1 MNLVILYANNNE
13 NMSNFFAEDLSLPG
27 DRIIE
32 QKQAISDKTL
42 KINLNKNIYGSFA
55 EIGAG
60 QETAR
65 HFFRA
70 GAASRTVAKAMS
82 AYDKQFSDAIY
93 TVEQDGRYVTESRLH
108 KMLDHE
114 VKLLEERLDQN
125 EHPDRI
131 YFSYANTV
139 ATIDF
144 AKKFKGHG
152 WVGIRFQNEAQG
164 EFNEIIL
171 HIQFKENDV
180 LLQQRTLGTL
190 GVNLIYGAFYQY
202 HDPKKLIHHLYDHL
216 DKDQLEIDTI
226 NFSGP
231 AFKNVDNRLMSL
243 FLVKNGMADAV
254 MFAPNGKNILPAN
267 TLFRKNVLLLRGSFR
282 PVTIVNINMYQK
294 SLHQFLTKNNLSEQK
309 TAVIFEITLN
319 NLLALGEV
327 NEQDFLD
334 RAELLC
340 ALGHTVMISNFK
352 EYFKAVDYIWNYS
365 QEKIALTIGL
375 PSLIEIFD
383 AKHYTNLPGGLF
395 EGLGRLFKH
404 GLEIYVYPFLN
415 ENDEIITSKNIVLH
429 DESLKPVYNYF
440 VGEEQ
445 IIDIKNFEPQNLKIF
460 PHKVLQKIWNNDE
473 SWQNDVPEKVAELLK
488 ANNLFRKKD
497 SL

>member
-1 MNLVILYANNNE
+1 
-13 NMSNFFAEDLSLPG
+13 MSNIFADDLVLQG
-27 DRIIE
+27 DRVTE
-32 QKQAISDKTL
+32 QKQALSDKTL
-42 KINLNKNIYGSFA
+42 KINLNKNIYGSFS

-70 GAASRTVAKAMS
+70 GAASRTIAKAMS

-93 TVEQDGRYVTESRLH
+93 TTEPDGRYVTENRLH

-114 VKLLEERLDQN
+114 VQLLEERLDHTQN
-125 EHPDRI
+125 PNRI

-152 WVGIRFQNEAQG
+152 WVGIRFQNEPNGA
-164 EFNEIIL
+164 FSEIVL

-180 LLQQRTLGTL
+180 LLQQRTLGIL
-190 GVNLIYGAFYQY
+190 GVNLIYGAFYQH
-202 HDPKKLIHHLYDHL
+202 HDPKKLIYSLYDHL

-231 AFKNVDNRLMSL
+231 AFENVDNRLMSL

-254 MFAPNGKNILPAN
+254 MFGPNGQNILPAN

-294 SLHQFLTKNNLSEQK
+294 SLHQFLSKNQISIDK

-327 NEQDFLD
+327 DEQDFLD

-365 QEKIALTIGL
+365 QEKIALTIGI
-375 PSLIEIFD
+375 PSLVEIFD

-404 GLEIYVYPFLN
+404 GLEIYAYPFLN
-415 ENDEIITSKNIVLH
+415 EKEEVITAENIELH
-429 DESLKPVYNYF
+429 DETLKPIYNYF
-440 VGEEQ
+440 KEQDQ
-445 IIDIKNFEPQNLKIF
+445 IIDIENFELKNLKIF
-460 PHKVLQKIWNNDE
+460 SHKVLKKIQENDDSWE
-473 SWQNDVPEKVAELLK
+473 SDVPETVATLLK
-488 ANNLFRKKD
+488 ENQLFRKKER
-497 SL
+497 L

>member
-1 MNLVILYANNNE
+1 
-13 NMSNFFAEDLSLPG
+13 MSNIFADDLVLQG
-27 DRIIE
+27 DRITD
-32 QKQAISDKTL
+32 QKQALSDKTL
-42 KINLNKNIYGSFA
+42 KINLNKNIYGSFS

-70 GAASRTVAKAMS
+70 GAASRTIAKAMS

-93 TVEQDGRYVTESRLH
+93 TTEPDGRYVTENRLH

-114 VKLLEERLDQN
+114 VQLLEERLDHTEN
-125 EHPDRI
+125 PNRI

-152 WVGIRFQNEAQG
+152 WVGIRFQNEPQG

-202 HDPKKLIHHLYDHL
+202 HDPKKLIYNLYDHL

-254 MFAPNGKNILPAN
+254 MFGPNGQNILPAN

-294 SLHQFLTKNNLSEQK
+294 SLNQFLNKNQLSIDK

-327 NEQDFLD
+327 DEQDFLD

-365 QEKIALTIGL
+365 QEKIALTIGI

-404 GLEIYVYPFLN
+404 GLEIYAYPFLN
-415 ENDEIITSKNIVLH
+415 EKEEVITAENIELH
-429 DESLKPVYNYF
+429 DETLKPIYKYF
-440 VGEEQ
+440 KDQDQ
-445 IIDIKNFEPQNLKIF
+445 IIDIENFDLKNLKIF
-460 PHKVLQKIWNNDE
+460 SHKVLKKIQENDN
-473 SWQNDVPEKVAELLK
+473 SWENDVPETVATLLK
-488 ANNLFRKKD
+488 ENQLFRKKE

>member
-1 MNLVILYANNNE
+1 
-13 NMSNFFAEDLSLPG
+13 MSNFFADDLILQG
-27 DRIIE
+27 DRITE
-32 QKQAISDKTL
+32 QKQALSDKTL

-70 GAASRTVAKAMS
+70 GAASRTIAKAMS

-93 TVEQDGRYVTESRLH
+93 TIETDGRYVTESRLH

-114 VKLLEERLDQN
+114 VQLLEERLDHSEN
-125 EHPDRI
+125 PKRL

-164 EFNEIIL
+164 TFNEIIL

-202 HDPKKLIHHLYDHL
+202 HDPKKLIYHLYDHL

-226 NFSGP
+226 NFSGT
-231 AFKNVDNRLMSL
+231 AFKDVDNRLMSL

-254 MFAPNGKNILPAN
+254 MFGPNGQNLLPAN

-282 PVTIVNINMYQK
+282 PVTIVNISMYQK
-294 SLHQFLTKNNLSEQK
+294 SLQQFLTKNNLSIDK

-319 NLLALGEV
+319 NLLALGDV
-327 NEQDFLD
+327 DEQDFLD

-365 QEKIALTIGL
+365 QEKIALTIGI

-404 GLEIYVYPFLN
+404 GLEIYAYPFLN
-415 ENDEIITSKNIVLH
+415 EKEEVITAENIELH
-429 DESLKPVYNYF
+429 DETLKPIYNYF
-440 VGEEQ
+440 KDQDQ
-445 IIDIKNFEPQNLKIF
+445 IIDIEHFELKNLKIF
-460 PHKVLQKIWNNDE
+460 SHKVLKKIQENDN
-473 SWQNDVPEKVAELLK
+473 SWENDVPETVAYLIKE
-488 ANNLFRKKD
+488 NDLFKIKNI
-497 SL
+497 

>member
-1 MNLVILYANNNE
+1 
-13 NMSNFFAEDLSLPG
+13 MSNFFADDLILQG
-27 DRIIE
+27 DRVTE
-32 QKQAISDKTL
+32 QKQALSDKTL
-42 KINLNKNIYGSFA
+42 KINLNKNIYGSFS

-70 GAASRTVAKAMS
+70 GAASRTIAKAMS

-93 TVEQDGRYVTESRLH
+93 TTEPDGRYVTENRLH

-114 VKLLEERLDQN
+114 VKLLEERLDHSEN
-125 EHPDRI
+125 PDRI

-152 WVGIRFQNEAQG
+152 WVGIRFQSEPKGA
-164 EFNEIIL
+164 FSEIVL

-180 LLQQRTLGTL
+180 LQQQRTLGTL

-202 HDPKKLIHHLYDHL
+202 HDPKKLINSLYDHL
-216 DKDQLEIDTI
+216 DHDQLEIDTI
-226 NFSGP
+226 NFAGP
-231 AFKNVDNRLMSL
+231 AFNNVDNRLMSL

-254 MFAPNGKNILPAN
+254 MFGPNGQNILPAN

-294 SLHQFLTKNNLSEQK
+294 SLNQFLTKNKLSIDK

-319 NLLALGEV
+319 NLLTLGEV
-327 NEQDFLD
+327 DEQDFLD

-365 QEKIALTIGL
+365 QEKIALTIGI

-383 AKHYTNLPGGLF
+383 AKHYNTLSGGLF

-404 GLEIYVYPFLN
+404 GLEIYAYPFLN
-415 ENDEIITSKNIVLH
+415 EKEEIVTSENIELH
-429 DESLKPVYNYF
+429 DETLKPIYNYF
-440 VGEEQ
+440 KNKNQ
-445 IIDIKNFEPQNLKIF
+445 IIDIENFELKNLKIF
-460 PHKVLQKIWNNDE
+460 SHKVLKKIQENDD
-473 SWQNDVPEKVAELLK
+473 SWENDVPETVATLLK
-488 ANNLFRKKD
+488 ENQLFRKKE

>member
-1 MNLVILYANNNE
+1 
-13 NMSNFFAEDLSLPG
+13 MSNIFADDLVLQG
-27 DRIIE
+27 DRVTD
-32 QKQAISDKTL
+32 QKQALSDKTL
-42 KINLNKNIYGSFA
+42 KINLNKNIYGSFS

-70 GAASRTVAKAMS
+70 GAASRTIAKAMS

-93 TVEQDGRYVTESRLH
+93 TTEPDGRYVTENRLY

-114 VKLLEERLDQN
+114 VQLLEERLDHTEN
-125 EHPDRI
+125 PNRI

-152 WVGIRFQNEAQG
+152 WVGIRFQNEPQG

-202 HDPKKLIHHLYDHL
+202 HDPKKLIYNLYDHL

-254 MFAPNGKNILPAN
+254 MFGPNGQNILPAN

-294 SLHQFLTKNNLSEQK
+294 SLNQFLSKNQLSIDK

-327 NEQDFLD
+327 DEQDFLD

-365 QEKIALTIGL
+365 QEKIALTIGI

-404 GLEIYVYPFLN
+404 GLEIYAYPFLN
-415 ENDEIITSKNIVLH
+415 EKEEVITAENIELH
-429 DESLKPVYNYF
+429 DETLKPIYNYF
-440 VGEEQ
+440 KEQDQ
-445 IIDIKNFEPQNLKIF
+445 IIDIENFELKNLKIF
-460 PHKVLQKIWNNDE
+460 SRKVLKKIQENDD
-473 SWQNDVPEKVAELLK
+473 SWENDVPETVAQLIFERK
-488 ANNLFRKKD
+488 LFRSK
-497 SL
+497 SLV

>member
-1 MNLVILYANNNE
+1 
-13 NMSNFFAEDLSLPG
+13 MSNIFADDLVLQG
-27 DRIIE
+27 DRVTE
-32 QKQAISDKTL
+32 QKQALSDKTL
-42 KINLNKNIYGSFA
+42 KINLNKNIYGSFS

-70 GAASRTVAKAMS
+70 GAASRTIAKAMS

-93 TVEQDGRYVTESRLH
+93 TTEPDGRYVTENRLH

-114 VKLLEERLDQN
+114 VQLLEERLDHTQN
-125 EHPDRI
+125 PNRI

-152 WVGIRFQNEAQG
+152 WVGIRFQNEPNGA
-164 EFNEIIL
+164 FSEIVL

-180 LLQQRTLGTL
+180 LLQQRTLGIL
-190 GVNLIYGAFYQY
+190 GVNLIYGAFYQH
-202 HDPKKLIHHLYDHL
+202 HDPKKLIYSLYDHL

-231 AFKNVDNRLMSL
+231 AFENVDNRLMSL

-254 MFAPNGKNILPAN
+254 MFGPNGQNILPAN

-294 SLHQFLTKNNLSEQK
+294 SLHQFLSKNQISIDK

-327 NEQDFLD
+327 DEQDFLD

-365 QEKIALTIGL
+365 QEKIALTIGI
-375 PSLIEIFD
+375 PSLVEIFD

-404 GLEIYVYPFLN
+404 GLEIYAYPFLN
-415 ENDEIITSKNIVLH
+415 EKEEVITTKNIELH
-429 DESLKPVYNYF
+429 DETLKPIYNYIK
-440 VGEEQ
+440 ERDQ
-445 IIDIKNFEPQNLKIF
+445 IIDIENFELKNLKIF
-460 PHKVLQKIWNNDE
+460 SHKVLKKIQENDDSWE
-473 SWQNDVPEKVAELLK
+473 SDVPETVATLLK
-488 ANNLFRKKD
+488 ENQLFRKKER
-497 SL
+497 L

>member
-1 MNLVILYANNNE
+1 
-13 NMSNFFAEDLSLPG
+13 MSNIFADDLVLQG
-27 DRIIE
+27 DRVTE
-32 QKQAISDKTL
+32 QKQALSDKTL
-42 KINLNKNIYGSFA
+42 KINLNKNIYGSFS

-70 GAASRTVAKAMS
+70 GAASRTIAKAMS

-93 TVEQDGRYVTESRLH
+93 TTEPDGRYVTENRLH

-114 VKLLEERLDQN
+114 VQLLEERLDHTQN
-125 EHPDRI
+125 PNRI

-152 WVGIRFQNEAQG
+152 WVGIRFQNEPNGA
-164 EFNEIIL
+164 FSEIVL

-180 LLQQRTLGTL
+180 LLQQRTLGIL
-190 GVNLIYGAFYQY
+190 GVNLIYGAFYQH
-202 HDPKKLIHHLYDHL
+202 HDPKKLIYSLYDHL

-231 AFKNVDNRLMSL
+231 AFENVDNRLMSL

-254 MFAPNGKNILPAN
+254 MFGPNGQNILPAN

-294 SLHQFLTKNNLSEQK
+294 SLNQFLSKNQISIDK

-327 NEQDFLD
+327 DEQDFLD

-365 QEKIALTIGL
+365 QEKIALTIGI
-375 PSLIEIFD
+375 PSLVEIFD

-404 GLEIYVYPFLN
+404 GLEIYAYPFLN
-415 ENDEIITSKNIVLH
+415 EKEEVITTKNIELH
-429 DESLKPVYNYF
+429 DETLKPIYNYF
-440 VGEEQ
+440 KERDQ
-445 IIDIKNFEPQNLKIF
+445 IIDIENFELKNLKIF
-460 PHKVLQKIWNNDE
+460 SHKVLKKIQENDD
-473 SWQNDVPEKVAELLK
+473 SWENDVPETVATLLK
-488 ANNLFRKKD
+488 ENQLFRKKER
-497 SL
+497 L

>member
-1 MNLVILYANNNE
+1 
-13 NMSNFFAEDLSLPG
+13 MSNIFADDLVLQG
-27 DRIIE
+27 DRVTD
-32 QKQAISDKTL
+32 QKQALSDKTL
-42 KINLNKNIYGSFA
+42 KINLNKNIYGSFS

-70 GAASRTVAKAMS
+70 GAASRTIAKAMS

-93 TVEQDGRYVTESRLH
+93 TTEPDGRYVTENRLH

-114 VKLLEERLDQN
+114 VQLLEERLDHTEN
-125 EHPDRI
+125 PNRI

-152 WVGIRFQNEAQG
+152 WVGIRFQNEAGG
-164 EFNEIIL
+164 EFNEIII

-180 LLQQRTLGTL
+180 LQQQRTLGTL

-202 HDPKKLIHHLYDHL
+202 HDPKKLIYNLYDHL

-226 NFSGP
+226 NFAGP

-254 MFAPNGKNILPAN
+254 MFGPNGQNILPAN

-294 SLHQFLTKNNLSEQK
+294 SLNQFLSKNQLSIDK

-327 NEQDFLD
+327 DEQDFLD

-365 QEKIALTIGL
+365 QEKIALTIGI

-383 AKHYTNLPGGLF
+383 AKHYTNLSGGFF

-404 GLEIYVYPFLN
+404 GLEIYAYPFLN
-415 ENDEIITSKNIVLH
+415 EKEEVITAENIELH
-429 DESLKPVYNYF
+429 DETLKPIYNYF
-440 VGEEQ
+440 KQRDQ
-445 IIDIKNFEPQNLKIF
+445 IIDIQNFELKNLKIF
-460 PHKVLQKIWNNDE
+460 SHKVLKKIQENDDSWE
-473 SWQNDVPEKVAELLK
+473 SDVPETVATLLK
-488 ANNLFRKKD
+488 ENQLFRKKE

>member
-1 MNLVILYANNNE
+1 
-13 NMSNFFAEDLSLPG
+13 MSNIFADDLVLQG
-27 DRIIE
+27 DRVTD
-32 QKQAISDKTL
+32 QKQALSDKTL
-42 KINLNKNIYGSFA
+42 KINLNKNIYGSFS

-70 GAASRTVAKAMS
+70 GAASRTIAKAMS

-93 TVEQDGRYVTESRLH
+93 TTEPDGRYVTENRLH

-114 VKLLEERLDQN
+114 VKLLEERLDHTEN
-125 EHPDRI
+125 PNRI

-152 WVGIRFQNEAQG
+152 WVGIRFQNEAGG
-164 EFNEIIL
+164 EFNEIII

-180 LLQQRTLGTL
+180 LQQQRTLGTL

-202 HDPKKLIHHLYDHL
+202 HDPKKLIYNLYDHL

-254 MFAPNGKNILPAN
+254 MFGPNGQNILPAN

-294 SLHQFLTKNNLSEQK
+294 SLNQFLSKNQLSIDK

-327 NEQDFLD
+327 DEQDFLD

-365 QEKIALTIGL
+365 QEKIALTIGI

-404 GLEIYVYPFLN
+404 GLEIYAYPFLN
-415 ENDEIITSKNIVLH
+415 EKEEVITAENIELH
-429 DESLKPVYNYF
+429 DETLKPIYNYF
-440 VGEEQ
+440 KQRDQ
-445 IIDIKNFEPQNLKIF
+445 IIDIENFELKNLKIF
-460 PHKVLQKIWNNDE
+460 SHKVLKKIQENDDSWE
-473 SWQNDVPEKVAELLK
+473 SDVPETVATLLK
-488 ANNLFRKKD
+488 ENQLFRKKE

>member
-1 MNLVILYANNNE
+1 MN
-13 NMSNFFAEDLSLPG
+13 NFFADDLKLDG
-27 DRIIE
+27 DRILE
-32 QKQAISDKTL
+32 PKPAISDKTL
-42 KINLNKNIYGSFA
+42 RINLNKNIYGSFS

-70 GAASRTVAKAMS
+70 GAASRTIAKAMS

-93 TVEQDGRYVTESRLH
+93 TIEPDGRYVTENRLL
-108 KMLDHE
+108 KMLNHE
-114 VKLLEERLDQN
+114 VQLLEERLDKDEN
-125 EHPDRI
+125 PNRL

-152 WVGIRFQNEAQG
+152 WVGIRFQNEPNG
-164 EFNEIIL
+164 SFNEIII

-202 HDPKKLIHHLYDHL
+202 HDPKKLIYHLYDHL

-254 MFAPNGKNILPAN
+254 MFGANGQNILPAN

-282 PVTIVNINMYQK
+282 PVTIVNRNMYEK
-294 SLHQFLTKNNLSEQK
+294 SLRQFLTRNTIDNDK
-309 TAVIFEITLN
+309 TTVIFEITLN
-319 NLLALGEV
+319 NLLHDGDL

-340 ALGHTVMISNFK
+340 AMGQTVMISNFK

-365 QEKIALTIGL
+365 QEKIALTIGI

-383 AKHYTNLPGGLF
+383 AKHYTNLPGGVF

-404 GLEIYVYPFLN
+404 GLEIYTYPMIN
-415 ENDEIITSKNIVLH
+415 ENDEVVTSENIVLH
-429 DESLKPVYNYF
+429 DEKLMPIYHYF
-440 VGEEQ
+440 KNEDK
-445 IIDIKNFEPQNLKIF
+445 IIDIENYELKNLKIF
-460 PHKVLQKIWNNDE
+460 SHKVLKKIKEKDS
-473 SWQNDVPEKVAELLK
+473 SWEQEVPEMVATLIKEK
-488 ANNLFRKKD
+488 QLFTK
-497 SL
+497 

>member
-1 MNLVILYANNNE
+1 MANT
-13 NMSNFFAEDLSLPG
+13 FAEDLILGG

-32 QKQAISDKTL
+32 QKQALSDKTL
-42 KINLNKNIYGSFA
+42 KINLNRNIYGSFA

-70 GAASRTVAKAMS
+70 GAASRTIAKAMS

-93 TVEQDGRYVTESRLH
+93 SVEDDGRYVTESRLQ

-114 VKLLEERLDQN
+114 VQLLEERLDHN
-125 EHPDRI
+125 NNPDRI

-152 WVGIRFQNEAQG
+152 WVGIRFQNEPKG
-164 EFNEIIL
+164 EFNEIII

-180 LLQQRTLGTL
+180 LLQQRTLGIL
-190 GVNLIYGAFYQY
+190 GVNLIYGAFYQF
-202 HDPKKLIHHLYDHL
+202 HDPKKLIYHLYDHL

-243 FLVKNGMADAV
+243 FLVKNGMSDAV

-294 SLHQFLTKNNLSEQK
+294 SLQQFLQKNDLTDEK
-309 TAVIFEITLN
+309 TQVIFEITLN
-319 NLLALGEV
+319 NLLTLGELD
-327 NEQDFLD
+327 EQDFLD

-352 EYFKAVDYIWNYS
+352 EYFKVVDYIWNYS
-365 QEKIALTIGL
+365 KEKIALTIGV
-375 PSLIEIFD
+375 PSLLEIFD
-383 AKHYTNLPGGLF
+383 AKHYTELSGGLF

-404 GLEIYVYPFLN
+404 GLEIYVYPLLEDDDKVIN
-415 ENDEIITSKNIVLH
+415 SKNITLH
-429 DESLKPVYNYF
+429 DERIRAIYDYF
-440 VGEEQ
+440 ITENQ
-445 IIDIKNFEPQNLKIF
+445 IIDIENYELKNLKIF
-460 PHKVLQKIWNNDE
+460 SHKVLHKIQHNEE
-473 SWQNDVPEKVAELLK
+473 SWTKEVPDMVAKLIKENKLFQNKH
-488 ANNLFRKKD
+488 
-497 SL
+497 S

>member
-1 MNLVILYANNNE
+1 
-13 NMSNFFAEDLSLPG
+13 MSNIFADDLVLQG
-27 DRIIE
+27 DRVTD
-32 QKQAISDKTL
+32 QKQALSDKTL
-42 KINLNKNIYGSFA
+42 KINLNKNIYGSFS

-70 GAASRTVAKAMS
+70 GAASRTIAKAMS

-93 TVEQDGRYVTESRLH
+93 TTEPDGRYVTENRLH

-114 VKLLEERLDQN
+114 VKLLEERLDHTEN
-125 EHPDRI
+125 PKRI

-152 WVGIRFQNEAQG
+152 WVGIRFQNEAGG
-164 EFNEIIL
+164 EFNEIII

-180 LLQQRTLGTL
+180 LQQQRTLGTL

-202 HDPKKLIHHLYDHL
+202 HDPKKLIYNLYDHL

-254 MFAPNGKNILPAN
+254 MFGPNGQNILPAN

-294 SLHQFLTKNNLSEQK
+294 SLNQFLSKNQLSIDK

-327 NEQDFLD
+327 DEQDFLD

-365 QEKIALTIGL
+365 QEKIALTIGI

-415 ENDEIITSKNIVLH
+415 EKEDVITAENIELH
-429 DESLKPVYNYF
+429 DETMKPIYNYF
-440 VGEEQ
+440 KQRDQ
-445 IIDIKNFEPQNLKIF
+445 IIDIENFELKNLKIF
-460 PHKVLQKIWNNDE
+460 SHKVLKKIQENDDSWE
-473 SWQNDVPEKVAELLK
+473 SDVPETVATLLK
-488 ANNLFRKKD
+488 ENQLFRKKE

>member
-1 MNLVILYANNNE
+1 
-13 NMSNFFAEDLSLPG
+13 MSNIFADDLVLQG
-27 DRIIE
+27 DRITD
-32 QKQAISDKTL
+32 QKQALSDKTL
-42 KINLNKNIYGSFA
+42 KINLNKNIYGSFS

-70 GAASRTVAKAMS
+70 GAASRTIAKAMS

-93 TVEQDGRYVTESRLH
+93 TTEPDGRYVTENRLH

-114 VKLLEERLDQN
+114 VQLLEERLDHTEN
-125 EHPDRI
+125 PNRI

-152 WVGIRFQNEAQG
+152 WVGIRFQNEAGG
-164 EFNEIIL
+164 EFNEIII

-180 LLQQRTLGTL
+180 LQQQRTLGTL

-202 HDPKKLIHHLYDHL
+202 HDPKKLIYNLYDHL

-254 MFAPNGKNILPAN
+254 MFGPNGQNILPAN
-267 TLFRKNVLLLRGSFR
+267 TLFRKNALLLRGSFR

-294 SLHQFLTKNNLSEQK
+294 SLNQFLSKNQLSIDK

-327 NEQDFLD
+327 DEQDFLD

-365 QEKIALTIGL
+365 QEKIALTIGI

-404 GLEIYVYPFLN
+404 GLEIYAYPFLN
-415 ENDEIITSKNIVLH
+415 EKEEVITAENIELH
-429 DESLKPVYNYF
+429 DETLKPIYNYF
-440 VGEEQ
+440 KQRDQ
-445 IIDIKNFEPQNLKIF
+445 IIDIENFELKNLKIF
-460 PHKVLQKIWNNDE
+460 SHKVLKKIQENDDSWE
-473 SWQNDVPEKVAELLK
+473 SDVPETVATLLK
-488 ANNLFRKKD
+488 ENQLFRKKE

>member
-1 MNLVILYANNNE
+1 
-13 NMSNFFAEDLSLPG
+13 MSNIFADDLVLQG
-27 DRIIE
+27 DRVTD
-32 QKQAISDKTL
+32 QKQALSDKTL
-42 KINLNKNIYGSFA
+42 KINLNKNIYGSFS

-70 GAASRTVAKAMS
+70 GAASRTIAKAMS

-93 TVEQDGRYVTESRLH
+93 TTEPDGRYVTENRLH

-114 VKLLEERLDQN
+114 VQLLEERLDHTEN
-125 EHPDRI
+125 PNRI

-152 WVGIRFQNEAQG
+152 WVGIRFQNEAGG
-164 EFNEIIL
+164 EFNEIII

-180 LLQQRTLGTL
+180 LQQQRTLGTL

-202 HDPKKLIHHLYDHL
+202 HDPKKLIYNLYDHL

-254 MFAPNGKNILPAN
+254 MFGPNGQNILPAN

-294 SLHQFLTKNNLSEQK
+294 SLNQFLSKNQLSIDK

-327 NEQDFLD
+327 DEQDFLD

-365 QEKIALTIGL
+365 QEKIALTIGI

-404 GLEIYVYPFLN
+404 GLEIYAYPFLN
-415 ENDEIITSKNIVLH
+415 EKEEVITTENIELH
-429 DESLKPVYNYF
+429 DETLKPIYNYF
-440 VGEEQ
+440 KQRDQ
-445 IIDIKNFEPQNLKIF
+445 IIDIENFELKNLKIF
-460 PHKVLQKIWNNDE
+460 SHKVLKKIQENDDSWE
-473 SWQNDVPEKVAELLK
+473 SDVPETVATLLK
-488 ANNLFRKKD
+488 ENQLFRKKE

>member
-1 MNLVILYANNNE
+1 MN
-13 NMSNFFAEDLSLPG
+13 NFFAEDLTLQG
-27 DRIIE
+27 DRVTE
-32 QKQAISDKTL
+32 QKQALSDKTL

-70 GAASRTVAKAMS
+70 GAASRTIAKAMS

-93 TVEQDGRYVTESRLH
+93 TVEPDGRYVTENRLH
-108 KMLDHE
+108 KMLNHE
-114 VKLLEERLDQN
+114 VRLLEERLDEADN
-125 EHPDRI
+125 PNRI

-152 WVGIRFQNEAQG
+152 WVGIRFQNEPKGA
-164 EFNEIIL
+164 FNEIIL

-202 HDPKKLIHHLYDHL
+202 HDPKKLIYHLYDHL

-231 AFKNVDNRLMSL
+231 AFKEVDNRLMSL

-282 PVTIVNINMYQK
+282 PVTVVNINMYQK
-294 SLHQFLTKNNLSEQK
+294 SLNQFLAKNNLLLEN

-319 NLLALGEV
+319 NLLALGGV
-327 NEQDFLD
+327 DEQDFLD
-334 RAELLC
+334 RADLLC
-340 ALGHTVMISNFK
+340 AMGHTVMISNFK

-365 QEKIALTIGL
+365 QEKIALTIGI

-383 AKHYTNLPGGLF
+383 AKHYANLSGGLF

-415 ENDEIITSKNIVLH
+415 E
-429 DESLKPVYNYF
+429 
-440 VGEEQ
+440 EEQ
-445 IIDIKNFEPQNLKIF
+445 IITSENMDLHDDALKPIYNYFKDQKQIIDIHNFEEKNLKIF
-460 PHKVLQKIWNNDE
+460 SHKVLQKMKENNETWKD
-473 SWQNDVPEKVAELLK
+473 DVPQIVAEMIEERK
-488 ANNLFRKKD
+488 LFD
-497 SL
+497 HI

>member
-1 MNLVILYANNNE
+1 
-13 NMSNFFAEDLSLPG
+13 MSNIFADDLLLQG
-27 DRIIE
+27 DRVTD
-32 QKQAISDKTL
+32 QKQALSDKTL
-42 KINLNKNIYGSFA
+42 KINLNKNIYGSFS

-65 HFFRA
+65 HFFFFFS
-70 GAASRTVAKAMS
+70 ASRTIAKAMS

-93 TVEQDGRYVTESRLH
+93 TTEPDGRYVTENRLH

-114 VKLLEERLDQN
+114 VKLLEERLDHTEN
-125 EHPDRI
+125 PKRI

-152 WVGIRFQNEAQG
+152 WVGIRFQNEAGG
-164 EFNEIIL
+164 EFNEIII

-180 LLQQRTLGTL
+180 LQQQRTLGTL

-202 HDPKKLIHHLYDHL
+202 HDPKKLIYNLYDHL

-254 MFAPNGKNILPAN
+254 MFGPNGQNILPAN

-294 SLHQFLTKNNLSEQK
+294 SLNQFLSKNQLSIDK

-327 NEQDFLD
+327 DEQDFLD

-365 QEKIALTIGL
+365 QEKIALTIGI

-404 GLEIYVYPFLN
+404 GLEIYAYPFLN
-415 ENDEIITSKNIVLH
+415 EKEEVITAENIELH
-429 DESLKPVYNYF
+429 DETLKPIYNYF
-440 VGEEQ
+440 KQRDQ
-445 IIDIKNFEPQNLKIF
+445 IIDIENFELKNLKIF
-460 PHKVLQKIWNNDE
+460 SHKVLKKIQENDDSWE
-473 SWQNDVPEKVAELLK
+473 SDVPETVATLLK
-488 ANNLFRKKD
+488 ENQLFRKKE

>member
-1 MNLVILYANNNE
+1 
-13 NMSNFFAEDLSLPG
+13 MSNIFADDLVLQG
-27 DRIIE
+27 DRVTY
-32 QKQAISDKTL
+32 QKQALSDKTL
-42 KINLNKNIYGSFA
+42 KINLNKNIYGSFS

-65 HFFRA
+65 HFFRG
-70 GAASRTVAKAMS
+70 GAASRTIAKAMS

-93 TVEQDGRYVTESRLH
+93 TTEPDGRYVTENRLH

-114 VKLLEERLDQN
+114 VQLLEERLDHTEN
-125 EHPDRI
+125 PNRI

-152 WVGIRFQNEAQG
+152 WVGIRFQNEAGG
-164 EFNEIIL
+164 EFNEIII

-180 LLQQRTLGTL
+180 LQQQRTLGTL

-202 HDPKKLIHHLYDHL
+202 HDPKKLIYNLYDHL

-254 MFAPNGKNILPAN
+254 MFGPNGQNILPAN

-294 SLHQFLTKNNLSEQK
+294 SLNQFLSKNQLSIDK

-327 NEQDFLD
+327 DEQDFLD

-365 QEKIALTIGL
+365 QEKIALTIGI

-404 GLEIYVYPFLN
+404 GLEIYAYPFLN
-415 ENDEIITSKNIVLH
+415 EKEEVITAENIELH
-429 DESLKPVYNYF
+429 DETLKPIYNYF
-440 VGEEQ
+440 KQRDQ
-445 IIDIKNFEPQNLKIF
+445 IIDIENFELKNLKIF
-460 PHKVLQKIWNNDE
+460 SHKVLKKIQENDDSWE
-473 SWQNDVPEKVAELLK
+473 SDVPETVATLLK
-488 ANNLFRKKD
+488 ENQLFRKKE

>member
-1 MNLVILYANNNE
+1 MN
-13 NMSNFFAEDLSLPG
+13 NFFAEDLTLDG
-27 DRIIE
+27 DRILDP
-32 QKQAISDKTL
+32 KPAISDKTL
-42 KINLNKNIYGSFA
+42 RINLNKNIYGSFS

-70 GAASRTVAKAMS
+70 GAASRTIAKAMS

-93 TVEQDGRYVTESRLH
+93 TVEADGRYVTENRLH
-108 KMLDHE
+108 KMLNHE
-114 VKLLEERLDQN
+114 VKLMEERLDHTEN
-125 EHPDRI
+125 PERL

-152 WVGIRFQNEAQG
+152 WVGIRFQNEPQG
-164 EFNEIIL
+164 AFNEIIL
-171 HIQFKENDV
+171 HVQFKENDV
-180 LLQQRTLGTL
+180 LQQQRTLGTL

-202 HDPKKLIHHLYDHL
+202 HDPKKLIYHLYDHL

-254 MFAPNGKNILPAN
+254 MFGPNGQNILPAN

-294 SLHQFLTKNNLSEQK
+294 SLDQFLAKNAIKKET

-319 NLLALGEV
+319 NLLSLGEV
-327 NEQDFLD
+327 DEQDFLD

-340 ALGHTVMISNFK
+340 ALGQTVMISNFK

-365 QEKIALTIGL
+365 QEKIALTIGV
-375 PSLIEIFD
+375 PSLLEIFD
-383 AKHYTNLPGGLF
+383 PKHYTNLSGGLF

-404 GLEIYVYPFLN
+404 GLEIYAYPMLGTQ
-415 ENDEIITSKNIVLH
+415 DEIVTSKNIQLH
-429 DESLKPVYNYF
+429 EKNLKPIYRYF
-440 VGEEQ
+440 IEEGQ
-445 IIDIKNFEPQNLKIF
+445 IIDIEDFELKNLKIF
-460 PHKVLQKIWNNDE
+460 SHKVLKKIKEDDTT
-473 SWQNDVPEKVAELLK
+473 WQHDVPEAVAKIIKEKKLFKTKKV
-488 ANNLFRKKD
+488 
-497 SL
+497 

>member
-1 MNLVILYANNNE
+1 MN
-13 NMSNFFAEDLSLPG
+13 NFFADDLTLDG
-27 DRIIE
+27 DRLIE
-32 QKQAISDKTL
+32 QKPAISDKTL
-42 KINLNKNIYGSFA
+42 RINLNKNIYGSFA

-70 GAASRTVAKAMS
+70 GAASRTIAKAMS

-93 TVEQDGRYVTESRLH
+93 TVESDGRYVTENRLR
-108 KMLDHE
+108 KMLQHE
-114 VKLLEERLDQN
+114 VKLMEERLDHN
-125 EHPDRI
+125 ENPNRM

-152 WVGIRFQNEAQG
+152 WVGVRFQNEPKGA
-164 EFNEIIL
+164 FNEIIL

-202 HDPKKLIHHLYDHL
+202 HDPKKLIYHLYDHL

-231 AFKNVDNRLMSL
+231 AFENVDNRLMSL

-254 MFAPNGKNILPAN
+254 MFAPNGQNILPAN

-294 SLHQFLTKNNLSEQK
+294 SLNQFLTKNQLSIDK

-327 NEQDFLD
+327 DEQDFLD

-352 EYFKAVDYIWNYS
+352 EYFKAVDYIWSYS
-365 QEKIALTIGL
+365 QEKIALTIGM
-375 PSLIEIFD
+375 PSLTEIFD
-383 AKHYTNLPGGLF
+383 SKHYNELSGGLF

-404 GLEIYVYPFLN
+404 GLEIYVYPMLDEN
-415 ENDEIITSKNIVLH
+415 EKVITSKNVRLN
-429 DESLKPVYNYF
+429 DESLKPIYQYF
-440 VGEEQ
+440 KEEGQ
-445 IIDIKNFEPQNLKIF
+445 IIDIENFETQNLKIF
-460 PHKVLQKIWNNDE
+460 SHKVLKKLQNNDD
-473 SWQNDVPEKVAELLK
+473 SWQNDVPETVDQIIKEK
-488 ANNLFRKKD
+488 KLFQQKRIF
-497 SL
+497 

>member
-1 MNLVILYANNNE
+1 MN
-13 NMSNFFAEDLSLPG
+13 NFFEDDLKLDG
-27 DRIIE
+27 DRIIAHTP
-32 QKQAISDKTL
+32 AISDKTL
-42 KINLNKNIYGSFA
+42 RINLNKNIYGSFA

-70 GAASRTVAKAMS
+70 GAASRTIAKAMS

-93 TVEQDGRYVTESRLH
+93 TVEPDGRYVTESRLR
-108 KMLDHE
+108 KMLQHE
-114 VKLLEERLDQN
+114 VKLLEERLHQDN
-125 EHPDRI
+125 NSNRM

-152 WVGIRFQNEAQG
+152 WVGIRFQSEPNGAYS
-164 EFNEIIL
+164 EIIL
-171 HIQFKENDV
+171 HIQFKENDA

-231 AFKNVDNRLMSL
+231 AFANVDNRLMSL
-243 FLVKNGMADAV
+243 YLVKNGMAEAV
-254 MFAPNGKNILPAN
+254 MFAPNGQNILPAN
-267 TLFRKNVLLLRGSFR
+267 TLFKKNVLLLRGSFR
-282 PVTIVNINMYQK
+282 PVTVVNINMYQK
-294 SLHQFLTKNNLSEQK
+294 SLNQFLSKNQLSVDK
-309 TAVIFEITLN
+309 TVVIFEITLN
-319 NLLALGEV
+319 NLLALGAV
-327 NEQDFLD
+327 DEQDFLD

-340 ALGHTVMISNFK
+340 TLGHTVMISNFK

-365 QEKIALTIGL
+365 QEKIALTIGI
-375 PSLIEIFD
+375 PSLIEIFN
-383 AKHYTNLPGGLF
+383 AKHYTNLSGGLF

-404 GLEIYVYPFLN
+404 GLEIYVYPLLDEN
-415 ENDEIITSKNIVLH
+415 ENIVSSKNVQLH
-429 DESLKPVYNYF
+429 DKQLKPIYEYF
-440 VGEEQ
+440 KSGRQ
-445 IIDIKNFEPQNLKIF
+445 IIDIENFELKNLKIF
-460 PHKVLQKIWNNDE
+460 SYKVLKKLRQNDE
-473 SWQNDVPEKVAELLK
+473 SWQNDVPETVAKIIKERK
-488 ANNLFRKKD
+488 LFDHK
-497 SL
+497 

>member
-1 MNLVILYANNNE
+1 
-13 NMSNFFAEDLSLPG
+13 MSNIFADDLVLQG
-27 DRIIE
+27 DRVTE
-32 QKQAISDKTL
+32 QKQALSDKTL
-42 KINLNKNIYGSFA
+42 KINLNKNIYGSFS

-70 GAASRTVAKAMS
+70 GAASRTIAKAMS

-93 TVEQDGRYVTESRLH
+93 TTEPDGRYVTENRLH

-114 VKLLEERLDQN
+114 VQLLEERLDHTQN
-125 EHPDRI
+125 PNRI

-152 WVGIRFQNEAQG
+152 WVGIRFQNEPNGA
-164 EFNEIIL
+164 FSEIVL

-180 LLQQRTLGTL
+180 LLQQRTLGIL
-190 GVNLIYGAFYQY
+190 GVNLIYGAFYQH
-202 HDPKKLIHHLYDHL
+202 HDPKKLIYSLYDHL

-231 AFKNVDNRLMSL
+231 AFENVDNRLMSL

-254 MFAPNGKNILPAN
+254 MFGPNGQNILPAN

-294 SLHQFLTKNNLSEQK
+294 SLNQFLSKNQISIDK

-327 NEQDFLD
+327 DEQDFLD

-365 QEKIALTIGL
+365 QEKIALTIGI

-404 GLEIYVYPFLN
+404 GLEIYAYPFLN
-415 ENDEIITSKNIVLH
+415 ENEEVITAENIELH
-429 DESLKPVYNYF
+429 DETLKPIYNYF
-440 VGEEQ
+440 KERDQ
-445 IIDIKNFEPQNLKIF
+445 IIDIENFELKNLKIF
-460 PHKVLQKIWNNDE
+460 SHKVLKKIQENDDSWE
-473 SWQNDVPEKVAELLK
+473 SDVPETVATLLK
-488 ANNLFRKKD
+488 ENQLFRKKER
-497 SL
+497 L

>member
-1 MNLVILYANNNE
+1 
-13 NMSNFFAEDLSLPG
+13 MSNIFADDLVLQG
-27 DRIIE
+27 DRVTE
-32 QKQAISDKTL
+32 QKQALSDKTL
-42 KINLNKNIYGSFA
+42 KINLNKNIYGSFS

-70 GAASRTVAKAMS
+70 GAASRTIAKAMS

-93 TVEQDGRYVTESRLH
+93 TTEPDGRYVTENRLH

-114 VKLLEERLDQN
+114 VQLLEERLDHTQN
-125 EHPDRI
+125 PNRI

-152 WVGIRFQNEAQG
+152 WVGIRFQNEPNGA
-164 EFNEIIL
+164 FSEIVL

-180 LLQQRTLGTL
+180 LLQQRTLGIL
-190 GVNLIYGAFYQY
+190 GVNLIYGAFYQH
-202 HDPKKLIHHLYDHL
+202 HDPKKLIYSLYDHL

-231 AFKNVDNRLMSL
+231 AFQNVDNRLMSL

-254 MFAPNGKNILPAN
+254 MFGPNGQNILPAN

-294 SLHQFLTKNNLSEQK
+294 SLHQFLSKNQISIDK

-327 NEQDFLD
+327 DEQDFLD

-365 QEKIALTIGL
+365 QEKIALTIGI
-375 PSLIEIFD
+375 PSLVEIFD

-404 GLEIYVYPFLN
+404 GLEIYAYPFLN
-415 ENDEIITSKNIVLH
+415 EKEEVITTKNIELH
-429 DESLKPVYNYF
+429 DETLKPIYNYF
-440 VGEEQ
+440 KERDQ
-445 IIDIKNFEPQNLKIF
+445 IIDIENFELKNLKIF
-460 PHKVLQKIWNNDE
+460 SHKVLKKIQENDDSWE
-473 SWQNDVPEKVAELLK
+473 SDVPETVATLLK
-488 ANNLFRKKD
+488 ENQLFRKKER
-497 SL
+497 L

>member
-1 MNLVILYANNNE
+1 
-13 NMSNFFAEDLSLPG
+13 MSNIFADDLVLQG
-27 DRIIE
+27 DRVTE
-32 QKQAISDKTL
+32 QKQALSDKTL
-42 KINLNKNIYGSFA
+42 KINLNKNIYGSFS

-70 GAASRTVAKAMS
+70 GAASRTIAKAMS

-93 TVEQDGRYVTESRLH
+93 TTEPDGRYVTENRLH

-114 VKLLEERLDQN
+114 VQLLEERLDHTQN
-125 EHPDRI
+125 PNRI

-152 WVGIRFQNEAQG
+152 WVGIRFQNEPNGA
-164 EFNEIIL
+164 FSEIVL

-180 LLQQRTLGTL
+180 LLQQRTLGIL
-190 GVNLIYGAFYQY
+190 GVNLIYGAFYQH
-202 HDPKKLIHHLYDHL
+202 HDPKKLIYSLYDHL

-231 AFKNVDNRLMSL
+231 AFENVDNRLMSL

-254 MFAPNGKNILPAN
+254 MFGPNGQNILPAN

-294 SLHQFLTKNNLSEQK
+294 SLHQFLSKNQISIDK

-327 NEQDFLD
+327 DEQDFLD

-365 QEKIALTIGL
+365 QEKIALTIGI
-375 PSLIEIFD
+375 PSLVEIFD

-404 GLEIYVYPFLN
+404 GLEIYAYPFLN
-415 ENDEIITSKNIVLH
+415 EKEEVITTKNIELH
-429 DESLKPVYNYF
+429 DETLKPIYNYF
-440 VGEEQ
+440 KERDQ
-445 IIDIKNFEPQNLKIF
+445 IIDIENFELKNLKIF
-460 PHKVLQKIWNNDE
+460 SHKVLKKIQENDD
-473 SWQNDVPEKVAELLK
+473 SWENDVPETVATLLK
-488 ANNLFRKKD
+488 ENQLFRKKER
-497 SL
+497 L

>member
-1 MNLVILYANNNE
+1 MN
-13 NMSNFFAEDLSLPG
+13 NFFAEDLTLEG

-32 QKQAISDKTL
+32 HKPAISDKTL
-42 KINLNKNIYGSFA
+42 RINLNKNIYGSFA

-70 GAASRTVAKAMS
+70 GAASRTIAKAMS

-93 TVEQDGRYVTESRLH
+93 TVETDGRYVTETRLR
-108 KMLDHE
+108 KMLQHE
-114 VKLLEERLDQN
+114 VRLMEERL
-125 EHPDRI
+125 EHSENPERL

-152 WVGIRFQNEAQG
+152 WVGIRFQTEPSGAYS
-164 EFNEIIL
+164 EIIL

-190 GVNLIYGAFYQY
+190 GVNLIYGAFYQH
-202 HDPKKLIHHLYDHL
+202 HDPKKLIYHLYDHL

-231 AFKNVDNRLMSL
+231 AFKDVDNRLMSL

-254 MFAPNGKNILPAN
+254 MFDPNGQNILPAN

-282 PVTIVNINMYQK
+282 PVTVVNINMYKK
-294 SLHQFLTKNNLSEQK
+294 SLHQFLSKNNISENN

-365 QEKIALTIGL
+365 QEKIALTIGI
-375 PSLIEIFD
+375 PSLTEIFD
-383 AKHYTNLPGGLF
+383 AKHYTNLSGGLF

-404 GLEIYVYPFLN
+404 GLEIYVYPYLN
-415 ENDEIITSKNIVLH
+415 DNNEIITSENIELH
-429 DESLKPVYNYF
+429 DESLQPIYQFFKQE
-440 VGEEQ
+440 GQ
-445 IIDIKNFEPQNLKIF
+445 IIDIENFEEKNLKIF
-460 PHKVLQKIWNNDE
+460 SHKVLCKLQNNDQ
-473 SWQNDVPEKVAELLK
+473 SWENEVPETVAKIIKEK
-488 ANNLFRKKD
+488 KLFGV
-497 SL
+497 

>member
-1 MNLVILYANNNE
+1 MG
-13 NMSNFFAEDLSLPG
+13 NFFAEDLVLPG
-27 DRIIE
+27 DRATE
-32 QKQAISDKTL
+32 HKQALSDKTL

-70 GAASRTVAKAMS
+70 GAASRTIAKAMS

-93 TVEQDGRYVTESRLH
+93 TVEPDGRYVTESRLH

-114 VKLLEERLDQN
+114 VKLLEERLDETEN
-125 EHPDRI
+125 PNRL

-152 WVGIRFQNEAQG
+152 WVGIRFQNEPKGA
-164 EFNEIIL
+164 FNEIIL

-294 SLHQFLTKNNLSEQK
+294 SLNQFLTKNNLSIDK

-319 NLLALGEV
+319 NLLALGDV
-327 NEQDFLD
+327 DEQDFLD

-352 EYFKAVDYIWNYS
+352 KYFKAVDYIWNYS

-383 AKHYTNLPGGLF
+383 AKHYANLSGGLF

-415 ENDEIITSKNIVLH
+415 EEGEIITSENVLLH
-429 DESLKPVYNYF
+429 DDSLKPIYNYF
-440 VGEEQ
+440 KNQNQIVDILGFEEKNLQ
-445 IIDIKNFEPQNLKIF
+445 IFS
-460 PHKVLQKIWNNDE
+460 HKVLQKMKNNDE
-473 SWQNDVPEKVAELLK
+473 TWKNDVPEIVAEIIQEK
-488 ANNLFRKKD
+488 QLFNHI
-497 SL
+497 

>member
-1 MNLVILYANNNE
+1 
-13 NMSNFFAEDLSLPG
+13 MSNFFADDLILQG
-27 DRIIE
+27 DRVTE
-32 QKQAISDKTL
+32 QKQALSDKTL
-42 KINLNKNIYGSFA
+42 KINLNKNIYGSFS

-70 GAASRTVAKAMS
+70 GAASRTIAKAMS

-93 TVEQDGRYVTESRLH
+93 TTEPDGRYVTENRLH

-114 VKLLEERLDQN
+114 VKLLEERLDHSEN
-125 EHPDRI
+125 PDRI

-152 WVGIRFQNEAQG
+152 WVGIRFQSEPKGA
-164 EFNEIIL
+164 FSEIVL

-180 LLQQRTLGTL
+180 LQQQRTLGTL

-202 HDPKKLIHHLYDHL
+202 HDPKKLINSLYDHL
-216 DKDQLEIDTI
+216 DHDQLEIDTI
-226 NFSGP
+226 NFAGP

-254 MFAPNGKNILPAN
+254 MFGPNGQNILPAN

-294 SLHQFLTKNNLSEQK
+294 SLNQFLTKNKLSIDK

-319 NLLALGEV
+319 NLLTLGEV
-327 NEQDFLD
+327 DEQDFLD

-365 QEKIALTIGL
+365 QEKIALTIGI

-383 AKHYTNLPGGLF
+383 AKHYNTLSGGLF

-404 GLEIYVYPFLN
+404 GLEIYAYPFLN
-415 ENDEIITSKNIVLH
+415 EKEEIVTSENIELH
-429 DESLKPVYNYF
+429 DETLKPIYNYF
-440 VGEEQ
+440 KNKNQ
-445 IIDIKNFEPQNLKIF
+445 IIDIENFELKNLKIF
-460 PHKVLQKIWNNDE
+460 SHKVLKKIQENDD
-473 SWQNDVPEKVAELLK
+473 SWENDVPETVATLLK
-488 ANNLFRKKD
+488 ENQLFRKKE